1 MKKALAIIGL
11 IIGIIAL
18 VTVGVLVE
26 SWVLM
31 TLVNW
36 VLHLF
41 GVAFALTFKQALG
54 VSLLL
59 SLIGGFFKSRASK
72 G

>member
-11 IIGIIAL
+11 VVGVVAL
-18 VTVGVLVE
+18 VVVGVLVE
-26 SWVLM
+26 SWILM

-36 VLHLF
+36 VLSLF
-41 GVAFALTFKQALG
+41 GVAFAITFKQALG

-72 G
+72 K